1 MSANPRSLLESTRD
15 FFEKL
20 LALKIEDTERLGFA
34 GDPSNIFSDDVSQR
48 RPRTVAA
55 VLALLLHILF
65 LAVTLPFWGETVL
78 EVTRE
83 IFVIQQLARPATL
96 AGAAGRPEAAPPKP
110 KPVVPKPKPKLVPI
124 PDPTPHAPEPIRK
137 EQLEVPKVVEQV
149 ALDLNIGDI
158 TAPPG
163 PPSRGGEGDGPLEGQ
178 GLSAEPGPGTG
189 TGDGDG
195 VYRVGGG
202 VSQPEILVKTTPSYT
217 DDAIKA
223 KIQGVVM
230 LQAIIRQNGR
240 ADSIKVIRGLGF
252 GLEES
257 AIKEIAGN
265 WRFKPGTR
273 NGQPVD
279 VLATIEVTFNLR

>member
-1 MSANPRSLLESTRD
+1 MAAEQMTFLDSAKD
-15 FFEKL
+15 FFERL
-20 LALKIEDTERLGFA
+20 LALKITEGERLHYA
-34 GDPSNIFSDDVSQR
+34 GGHYNIFGDDISQR
-48 RPRTVAA
+48 RPLMVAA
-55 VLALLLHILF
+55 ILALFLHIL
-65 LAVTLPFWGETVL
+65 LLVLTLPQWGNTAL

-83 IFVIQQLARPATL
+83 VFVIKQLARPATL

-110 KPVVPKPKPKLVPI
+110 KPVAPKPKPKPVPI
-124 PDPTPHAPEPIRK
+124 PDPTPNEPEPILK
-137 EQLEVPKVVEQV
+137 ERIEVPRVVQEL

-163 PPSRGGEGDGPLEGQ
+163 PPSMGGAGDGPLEGE
-178 GLSAEPGPGTG
+178 GLSAQPGPGTG

-195 VYRVGGG
+195 IYRVGGG
-202 VSQPEILVKTTPSYT
+202 VSQPQILVQTTPSYT

-223 KIQGVVM
+223 KVQGVVM
-230 LQAIIRQNGR
+230 LQAIIRRNGR
-240 ADSIKVIRGLGF
+240 ADSIKVIRGLGY

-257 AIKEIAGN
+257 AIKEIAAN

>member
-137 EQLEVPKVVEQV
+137 SNWKFPK
-149 ALDLNIGDI
+149 
-158 TAPPG
+158 
-163 PPSRGGEGDGPLEGQ
+163 
-178 GLSAEPGPGTG
+178 
-189 TGDGDG
+189 
-195 VYRVGGG
+195 
-202 VSQPEILVKTTPSYT
+202 
-217 DDAIKA
+217 
-223 KIQGVVM
+223 
-230 LQAIIRQNGR
+230 
-240 ADSIKVIRGLGF
+240 
-252 GLEES
+252 
-257 AIKEIAGN
+257 
-265 WRFKPGTR
+265 
-273 NGQPVD
+273 
-279 VLATIEVTFNLR
+279 